1 MKREKNMRRLRVAAT
16 VAGVLLASVFALPSF
31 ADSKPIVSID
41 PASSSVVSG
50 SNVMLDINISNVT
63 DLYAFQFDIDFVSST
78 LSAVSIVE
86 GSFLP
91 GRGATFFIPG
101 TIDNVGGTVA
111 STADT
116 LLGPGPGVD
125 SSGTLAIL
133 TLTGLAPGTS
143 AIDPSNLF
151 LLDSNL
157 NPIDASLQSGS
168 VTVTSPTTAVPE
180 PNTLVL
186 LMAGVGVSIF
196 LRRK

>member
-1 MKREKNMRRLRVAAT
+1 MKKEKNMRRLRVAGIIA
-16 VAGVLLASVFALPSF
+16 AVLLASVFALPSF
-31 ADSKPIVSID
+31 ADSIPILSID
-41 PASSSVVSG
+41 PVSSSGASG
-50 SNVMLDINISNVT
+50 SNVTLDINISNVT
-63 DLYAFQFDIDFVSST
+63 DLDAFQFD
-78 LSAVSIVE
+78 LSFAPGTVAALSIAE
-86 GSFLP
+86 GAFLS
-91 GRGATFFIPG
+91 GAGATFFIPG

-125 SSGTLAIL
+125 GSGTLAIL

-143 AIDPSNLF
+143 AIDLSNVF

-157 NPIDASLQSGS
+157 NSIDASLQSGS
-168 VTVTSPTTAVPE
+168 VTVSSPTTPVPE

-186 LMAGVGVSIF
+186 LMSGVGVFIF

>member
-1 MKREKNMRRLRVAAT
+1 MKKEKNMRRLRVAAI
-16 VAGVLLASVFALPSF
+16 VAGLLLASVFALSSF
-31 ADSKPIVSID
+31 ADSMPIVSID
-41 PASSSVVSG
+41 PASSSVSVG
-50 SNVMLDINISNVT
+50 SNVTLDINISNVT
-63 DLYAFQFDIDFVSST
+63 DLYAFQFDLSFAPSLLSS
-78 LSAVSIVE
+78 VSIVE
-86 GSFLP
+86 GAFLP
-91 GRGATFFIPG
+91 GGGATFFIPG

-125 SSGTLAIL
+125 GSGTLAIL

-143 AIDPSNLF
+143 AIDLSNVF

-157 NPIDASLQSGS
+157 NSIDASLQSGS
-168 VTVTSPTTAVPE
+168 VEVTSPTTSVPE

-186 LMAGVGVSIF
+186 LMSGVGALIF